1 MKSCTS
7 SSNRIFFQVGRS
19 FLASMILVFD
29 LLIVMQDWEFPHFA
43 GATASKLPGFQSDDM
58 GFELPSIFT
67 VHDREVLIQVRD

>member
-1 MKSCTS
+1 
-7 SSNRIFFQVGRS
+7 
-19 FLASMILVFD
+19 MILVFD

-67 VHDREVLIQVRD
+67 VHDREVVIQVCD